1 MSAMTSSLAGK
12 VAIVTGASK
21 GIGAGIARGLGA
33 AGAHV
38 VVNYASSREGA
49 ERVVVDIEAKGGRA
63 IAVQGNVSR
72 PQEVANLFSIAVKD
86 YGKLDILVNNAGIYG
101 FTPVE
106 TITAETFYNTY
117 NINVLGA
124 LYGVQEAIKAFGP
137 EGGTIINIGSAVSTM
152 DIPQS
157 FVYTS
162 SKYVLDSMTRMF
174 AKELAGK
181 KIRVNSINAGS
192 TETEGTV
199 AAGLASGKAGNF
211 FMSQTPL
218 GRIGTPEDIARV
230 AVFLASEDAAWITGE
245 LIAVAGG
252 MR

>member
-1 MSAMTSSLAGK
+1 MSRSLENK

-21 GIGAGIARGLGA
+21 GIGAGIAKGLGA
-33 AGAHV
+33 AGASV

-49 ERVVVDIEAKGGRA
+49 EKVVAEIKAQGGKA
-63 IAVQGNVSR
+63 IAVQGNVAN
-72 PQEVANLFSIAVKD
+72 PQDVSTLFAEAKKA
-86 YGKLDILVNNAGIYG
+86 YGTLNILVNNAGIYG
-101 FTPVE
+101 FTPIE
-106 TITAETFYNTY
+106 TITAESFYKVY

-124 LYGVQEAIKAFGP
+124 MYGVQEAIKAFGP
-137 EGGTIINIGSAVSTM
+137 AGGSIINIGSAVSTM

-162 SKYVLDSMTRMF
+162 SKYVLDSMTRMLG
-174 AKELAGK
+174 KELAGK

-199 AAGLASGKAGNF
+199 SAGLASGDAGNF
-211 FMSQTPL
+211 FISQTPL
-218 GRIGTPEDIARV
+218 GRIGTPADIAKV
-230 AVFLASEDAAWITGE
+230 AVFLASDDSAWITGE
-245 LIAVAGG
+245 LIVASGG